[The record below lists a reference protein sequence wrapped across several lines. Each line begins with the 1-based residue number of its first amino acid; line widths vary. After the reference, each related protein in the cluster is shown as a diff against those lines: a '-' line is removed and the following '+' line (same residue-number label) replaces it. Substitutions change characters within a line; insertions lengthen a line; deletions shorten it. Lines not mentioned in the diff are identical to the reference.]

1 MPATALLF
9 VAPRPVVSSLTF
21 RREAAIDVAPGHP
34 KRRRTRSHVTV
45 CMSSSN
51 GTGKGEKKGNVENV
65 VIIGSGPAGYT
76 AGIYAARANL
86 RPILL
91 EGVRTGISGGQLM
104 TTADVENFPGFPD
117 GVTGPQLMSQMRRQ
131 AQRWGTVVLED
142 DAISVDLDTQPY
154 VINTGDSGSLQTH
167 TVVIATGASARRLG
181 IPGEANLWGRGI
193 SACAIC
199 DGAAPIFAGA
209 PVAVV
214 GGGDSACEEAVYLC
228 KYVSHVH
235 LLVRSSQ
242 LRASKTLVDRVLRH
256 RSVTI
261 HYNTVVVEARDG
273 TSSGNGQVQQGSPL
287 NGIKIRSADDSQRI
301 LPVRGL
307 FYAIGHTPNTEFLK
321 GSSRLRFDN
330 RGYLVTRDGGPFTDQ
345 DGVFAAGDVADS
357 EWRQAVTAAATGCQ
371 AALAAER
378 YLSQRGLS
386 VEYHQDDG
394 SAPEVAPS
402 SIEQT
407 ESAAELAADARGSDD
422 KDTYDLEETWHRG
435 EFALRKLYHESKRP
449 LIVKYISPSC
459 GPCKQLKP
467 MLHAVVRAYEGRVHY
482 VEIDITKDVG
492 IAEAAGVTGSPT
504 VQVFHEKSLI
514 KEFRGVKMKSEYRQV
529 VEKILDE
536 VSVSSKN

>member
-1 MPATALLF
+1 MTFEIPFFAVSRPIFPGLLF
-9 VAPRPVVSSLTF
+9 RQDVS
-21 RREAAIDVAPGHP
+21 IDGRTART
-34 KRRRTRSHVTV
+34 KRHRTQRHIAV
-45 CMSSSN
+45 CRSSSN
-51 GTGKGEKKGNVENV
+51 GTPKAEKKENVENV

-91 EGVRTGISGGQLM
+91 EGVRSGISGGQLM
-104 TTADVENFPGFPD
+104 TTAEVENFPGFPD
-117 GVTGPQLMSQMRRQ
+117 GITGPQLMSQMRQQ
-131 AQRWGTVVLED
+131 AQRWGAVVMED
-142 DAISVDLDTQPY
+142 DAISVDLDTRPF
-154 VINTGDSGSLQTH
+154 VIETGDSGSLRAH

-181 IPGEANLWGRGI
+181 IPGEANLWARGI

-199 DGAAPIFAGA
+199 DGAAPIFAGV

-256 RSVTI
+256 GSVTI
-261 HYNTVVVEARDG
+261 HYNTTVVEAYDER
-273 TSSGNGQVQQGSPL
+273 SSENGHGQEGSPL
-287 NGIKIRSADDSQRI
+287 KGIKIRNADGSI
-301 LPVRGL
+301 KALPVRGL
-307 FYAIGHTPNTEFLK
+307 FYAIGHIPNTAFLK
-321 GSSRLRFDN
+321 GSSRLRFDG
-330 RGYLVTRDGGPFTDQ
+330 RGYLVTHSGGPFTGQ
-345 DGVFAAGDVADS
+345 DGVYAAGDVADA

-378 YLSQRGLS
+378 YLSERGLGI
-386 VEYHQDDG
+386 EYHQDVG
-394 SAPEVAPS
+394 STTEVAPS
-402 SIEQT
+402 SREQT
-407 ESAAELAADARGSDD
+407 ESEEELAADARGADN
-422 KDTYDLEETWHRG
+422 KETYNLEETWHRG

-514 KEFRGVKMKSEYRQV
+514 KEFRGVKMKSEYRRV
-529 VEKILDE
+529 VENILE
-536 VSVSSKN
+536 EASVPNKK